1 MHSALPTTGTNM
13 PLRPGLILARTMLPI
28 IEDWDTDSDN
38 DSEVPKESSKDAVAD
53 DAGKKTNKE
62 SANEGERNGQEKEG
76 GALNKEDDQNVQDF
90 RAALDNLLIFHR
102 SFSFLRFEDT
112 VSYSGA
118 YDDGMMGRVT
128 PKKKA
133 LINEE
138 LLPPVARIK
147 DNQVYKVERPDMVLY
162 SAPRALFQVTP
173 KVSHLDAVRYLH
185 GEDFAAPIDSH
196 STPIHTQPS
205 SSKPQKKKFRRKQRK
220 DSGPTKPIPDE
231 ATNEEH
237 VATPSCDP
245 PQSGKKIADLDVEA
259 EELVAIDPVTTA
271 GEVVTTDNV
280 EVTTANA
287 PTTTIE

>member
-62 SANEGERNGQEKEG
+62 PANEGERNGQEKEG

-173 KVSHLDAVRYLH
+173 KVLHLHAVRYLKSQPKL
-185 GEDFAAPIDSH
+185 GLWYPRDLPFDLEAFYDSDYVGARLDRK
-196 STPIHTQPS
+196 STTGGCEFLGKRLISWQC
-205 SSKPQKKKFRRKQRK
+205 KKQ
-220 DSGPTKPIPDE
+220 TI
-231 ATNEEH
+231 
-237 VATPSCDP
+237 VANSTT
-245 PQSGKKIADLDVEA
+245 EA
-259 EELVAIDPVTTA
+259 EYVAA
-271 GEVVTTDNV
+271 
-280 EVTTANA
+280 ANCCGHVLW
-287 PTTTIE
+287 IQNQMLD